1 MTSCRI
7 LALDVVAEREFGCDE
22 NGGFATSLILGF
34 TMEKTLLVVALVV
47 VEKVPA
53 HSSAW
58 AKRSKV
64 RMVEK
69 RV

>member
-1 MTSCRI
+1 M
-7 LALDVVAEREFGCDE
+7 DVVAEREFGCDE
-22 NGGFATSLILGF
+22 NDGFATSLILGF
-34 TMEKTLLVVALVV
+34 TMEKTLLVVAAV

-58 AKRSKV
+58 GKRSKV

-69 RV
+69 RVVTA